1 MDLFVKLTVSTQVLA
16 MSPVDYTNE
25 TELYPFAMFQS
36 LKFTAALVASFI
48 AYMGVLSVVAQV
60 SGNHGDRHKSRGQG
74 IDFLFGSV
82 CVHVCCLRI
91 RAMLHFCR
99 YTHACVLLCVSG
111 YT

>member
-1 MDLFVKLTVSTQVLA
+1 

-25 TELYPFAMFQS
+25 SETELCPFAMFQS

-82 CVHVCCLRI
+82 CVHVSS
-91 RAMLHFCR
+91 H
-99 YTHACVLLCVSG
+99 VQ
-111 YT
+111 